1 LEVTAQLIKNK
12 ILDITKI
19 IPHLSPNLKEIEENY
34 TKNINEGQKAYIS
47 IPSKI
52 AKDLT
57 YLSGNYIM
65 FTQSNSSSA
74 NNAQTENLNTSTIP
88 NYFVNF
94 NEYINE
100 ILISCNN
107 NQFYKLLKNL
117 VKVRAWDSCDLIH
130 GLLENN
136 FDPIGSS
143 ELVFEV
149 CEALKEM
156 ITPLYKKAGLEIK
169 LKFTKKGNLN
179 LNNNNFISN
188 INKTSEINNDKVF
201 NKNQN
206 NFNGINLNEE
216 THQYLSMKNT
226 FNMDNLKMTIDKGFE
241 NSTYHRQQDVF
252 ENAEDFIIRLPKI
265 LKFITLGLGFDQ
277 ILFQKILKLIKNY
290 SHIYIP
296 IGKQTS
302 FNSTN
307 QQNPNNNNFNN
318 NEYSNI
324 ITDLICKV
332 FLPAISIIE
341 PTPTLLTAIWDVIN
355 LFDYSKRYKIYNY
368 WINYMYN
375 THPVLYIRSKVILRE
390 TSKWQNTFSKENQ
403 KSHGRILGVLT
414 RSNPVII
421 FDKIIKPL
429 TSYDN
434 QIDIIIKALGYGS
447 SLQYD
452 VISYV
457 IGKTLTD
464 SSKEKLD
471 MNFGDVHNWFK
482 NFCYFVGSFYKEYQN
497 VDFSFIF
504 HYLVNQLKNKNQNCY
519 IEFLIVKE
527 MIEKMSMVFTQES
540 MDESQVQSCY
550 GGIYLYLE
558 AMDIVKEYKTLNK
571 PIQNLLKFFM
581 NDVIGSSNEKDKIV
595 SKINTVINGIGKNGL
610 SENKERSNGK

>member
-1 LEVTAQLIKNK
+1 MEVTAQLIKNK